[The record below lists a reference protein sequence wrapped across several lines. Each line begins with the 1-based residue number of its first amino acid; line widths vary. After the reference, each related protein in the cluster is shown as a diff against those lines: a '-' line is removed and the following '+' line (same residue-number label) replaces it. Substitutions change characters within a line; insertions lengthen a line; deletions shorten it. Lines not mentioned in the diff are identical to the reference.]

1 MRFAR
6 RHDARR
12 SRASPSTSP
21 GSPRALSNTAL
32 HVGAALGV
40 AITTTIAVSRSDYY
54 LSANQGEHPLAVLNE
69 GFQFAFLALAVL
81 AGIGLALALVLP
93 GRLRKASQERLDTV
107 PVPIQND

>member
-1 MRFAR
+1 
-6 RHDARR
+6 
-12 SRASPSTSP
+12 
-21 GSPRALSNTAL
+21 
-32 HVGAALGV
+32 
-40 AITTTIAVSRSDYY
+40 
-54 LSANQGEHPLAVLNE
+54 VLNE

>member
-32 HVGAALGV
+32 HIGAALGV
-40 AITTTIAVSRSDYY
+40 AITTTIAVSRSDYS
-54 LSANQGEHPLAVLNE
+54 LSANQASIHSPCST
-69 GFQFAFLALAVL
+69 
-81 AGIGLALALVLP
+81 
-93 GRLRKASQERLDTV
+93 KASSS
-107 PVPIQND
+107 PS